1 MATEGRSIMVV
12 EETEEDIVD
21 PEKWDI
27 LVCSVWKEKQ
37 SRRLIKIRVSMIEE
51 TTEQQRTGEYRGKK
65 DRDEKYVEKSE
76 KETSWKK
83 EKENLSEGSIRD

>member
-1 MATEGRSIMVV
+1 
-12 EETEEDIVD
+12 
-21 PEKWDI
+21 
-27 LVCSVWKEKQ
+27 
-37 SRRLIKIRVSMIEE
+37 MIEE

-83 EKENLSEGSIRD
+83 EKEKENLSGGSNRGKRRGR